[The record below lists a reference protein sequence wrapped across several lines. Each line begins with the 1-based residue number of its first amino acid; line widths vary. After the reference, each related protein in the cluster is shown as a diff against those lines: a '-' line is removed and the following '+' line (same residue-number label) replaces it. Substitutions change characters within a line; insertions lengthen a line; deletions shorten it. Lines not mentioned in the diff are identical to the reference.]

1 MHMKKWLLKDAQEWE
16 GRYLMRTYKR
26 KPVMFV
32 RGEGAYLW
40 DTEGKRYTDFVS
52 GLGAVVAGHAH
63 PDIAAAVADQAM
75 RLVQV
80 SNLYYTEPQLHLARW
95 LVEKTFADR
104 VFFCNSGAEANEGAL
119 KLARKYF
126 RTVKNEERPDVICAL
141 GSFHGRTL
149 ATLKATGQPE
159 RWGPF
164 EPLPQGFVH
173 VPFNDLPA
181 LEDAVTER
189 TCAVLLEPIQ
199 GEAGVKP
206 ASPEYL
212 IGARR
217 LCDRKGI
224 LLMLDEVQTGMGRT
238 GALFAHQHYAVMP
251 DIMSTAK
258 GLANGL
264 PIGAV
269 LATEQ
274 VSAAFAPGDHGTTFG
289 GGPVPCVAALA
300 TLEALT
306 SGGLIHNAAS
316 AGECFRRRLSE
327 LQAKLPVITEVR
339 GMGLMLAL
347 QLEAPIAEDV
357 ALGCLERGL
366 VINDI
371 GLHILRFL
379 PPLLIGQEQID
390 ELITALEE
398 LLEGA
403 HAG

>member
-1 MHMKKWLLKDAQEWE
+1 MKEWLLEDAQEWE
-16 GRYLMRTYKR
+16 LRYMMRTYKR

-32 RGEGAYLW
+32 RGEGVYLW
-40 DTEGKRYTDFVS
+40 DTAGKRYIDFVS
-52 GLGAVVAGHAH
+52 GLGAAVAGHAH
-63 PDIAAAVADQAM
+63 TSVAEAVASQAA

-80 SNLYYTEPQLHLARW
+80 SNFYYTEPQLELARW

-126 RTVKNEERPDVICAL
+126 RTVKGEERPDVICAL

-173 VPFNDLPA
+173 VPFNDPEA
-181 LEDAVTER
+181 LEEAVTER

-199 GEAGVKP
+199 GEVGVKP
-206 ASPEYL
+206 ATPEYL
-212 IGARR
+212 LGARR
-217 LCDRKGI
+217 LCDRKGT
-224 LLMLDEVQTGMGRT
+224 LLILDEVQTGMGRT
-238 GALFAHQHYAVMP
+238 GTLFAHQHYGVTP
-251 DIMSTAK
+251 DIMSIAK

-264 PIGAV
+264 PIGAI
-269 LATEQ
+269 LSTEQ
-274 VSAAFAPGDHGTTFG
+274 VAAAFEPGDHGTTFG
-289 GGPVPCVAALA
+289 GGPVPCAAALA

-306 SGGLIHNAAS
+306 TGGLIHNAAS
-316 AGECFRRRLSE
+316 TGECFRKRLCE
-327 LQAKLPVITEVR
+327 LQSRLPVITEVR
-339 GMGLMLAL
+339 GMGLMLAI
-347 QLEAPIAEDV
+347 QLEAPIAEQV

-379 PPLLIGQEQID
+379 PPLLISQDQID
-390 ELITALEE
+390 ELISVLDE
-398 LLEGA
+398 LLGAA
-403 HAG
+403 HAGQ

>member
-1 MHMKKWLLKDAQEWE
+1 
-16 GRYLMRTYKR
+16 
-26 KPVMFV
+26 
-32 RGEGAYLW
+32 
-40 DTEGKRYTDFVS
+40 
-52 GLGAVVAGHAH
+52 
-63 PDIAAAVADQAM
+63 
-75 RLVQV
+75 
-80 SNLYYTEPQLHLARW
+80 
-95 LVEKTFADR
+95 VEKTFADR

-173 VPFNDLPA
+173 VPFNDLEA
-181 LEDAVTER
+181 LEGAVTDR
-189 TCAVLLEPIQ
+189 TCAILLEPIQ
-199 GEAGVKP
+199 GEVGVKP

-212 IGARR
+212 LGARR

-224 LLMLDEVQTGMGRT
+224 LLILDEVQSGMGRT
-238 GALFAHQHYAVMP
+238 GALFAHQHYGITP

-269 LATEQ
+269 LATDQ
-274 VSAAFAPGDHGTTFG
+274 VSSAFGPGDHGTTFG
-289 GGPVPCVAALA
+289 GGPVPCAAALA
-300 TLEALT
+300 TMEVLT
-306 SGGLIHNAAS
+306 KGGLIHNAAS
-316 AGECFRRRLSE
+316 AGENLRQRLRE
-327 LQAKLPVITEVR
+327 LQARLPVVTEVR
-339 GMGLMLAL
+339 GLGLMLAI
-347 QLEAPIAEDV
+347 QLEAPVAERV
-357 ALGCLERGL
+357 ALDCLERGL

-379 PPLLIGQEQID
+379 PPLLISQEQID
-390 ELITALEE
+390 ELITVLEE

>member
-1 MHMKKWLLKDAQEWE
+1 MKIEEFTLADAQAMEDE
-16 GRYLMRTYKR
+16 YLMRTYKR
-26 KPVMFV
+26 KPVVFV

-40 DTEGKRYTDFVS
+40 DSEGKRYTDFVS
-52 GLGAVVAGHAH
+52 GLGAAVAGHAH
-63 PDIAAAVADQAM
+63 PGVAAAVAEQAG

-80 SNLYYTEPQLHLARW
+80 SNLYYTHPQLELARL

-126 RTVKNEERPDVICAL
+126 RSLKGEERPNVVCAL

-159 RWGPF
+159 RWAPF

-173 VPFNDLPA
+173 VPFNDLDA
-181 LEDAVTER
+181 LEAAVNER

-199 GEAGVKP
+199 GEVGVKP
-206 ASPEYL
+206 ASPEFL

-217 LCDRKGI
+217 ICDKQGA
-224 LLMLDEVQTGMGRT
+224 LLVLDEVQTGMGRT
-238 GALFAHQHYAVMP
+238 GTLFAHHQYGITP
-251 DIMSTAK
+251 DIMTTAK

-264 PIGAV
+264 PIGAI
-269 LATEQ
+269 LATRE
-274 VSAAFAPGDHGTTFG
+274 VAAAFEPGDHGTTFG
-289 GGPVPCVAALA
+289 GGPVPCAAALA
-300 TLEALT
+300 VLKAMTAD
-306 SGGLIHNAAS
+306 GLIHNAAS
-316 AGECFRRRLSE
+316 AGECFRKRLRE
-327 LQAKLPVITEVR
+327 LQARLPVITEVR

-347 QLEAPIAEDV
+347 QLSEPFAEKA
-357 ALGCLERGL
+357 ALGCLARGL

-379 PPLLIGQEQID
+379 PPLLIEQDQIE
-390 ELITALEE
+390 ELIAALED
-398 LLEGA
+398 LLG
-403 HAG
+403 GDDVG

>member
-1 MHMKKWLLKDAQEWE
+1 MKEWLLEDAQDCEA
-16 GRYLMRTYKR
+16 RYLMRTYKR

-40 DTEGKRYTDFVS
+40 DTRGKRYTDFVS
-52 GLGAVVAGHAH
+52 GLGAAVAGHAH
-63 PDIAAAVADQAM
+63 PDVAAAVAEQAAQ
-75 RLVQV
+75 LVQV
-80 SNLYYTEPQLHLARW
+80 SNLYYTGPQLELARI

-173 VPFNDLPA
+173 VPFNDLEA
-181 LEDAVTER
+181 LEGAVTDR

-199 GEAGVKP
+199 GEVGVKP

-212 IGARR
+212 LGARR

-224 LLMLDEVQTGMGRT
+224 LLILDEVQSGMGRT
-238 GALFAHQHYAVMP
+238 GALFAHQHYGITP

-269 LATEQ
+269 LATDQ
-274 VSAAFAPGDHGTTFG
+274 VSSAFGPGDHGTTFG
-289 GGPVPCVAALA
+289 GGPVPCAAALA
-300 TLEALT
+300 TMEVLT
-306 SGGLIHNAAS
+306 KGGLIHNAAS
-316 AGECFRRRLSE
+316 AGESLRQRLRE
-327 LQAKLPVITEVR
+327 LQARLPVVTEVR
-339 GMGLMLAL
+339 GLGLMLAI
-347 QLEAPIAEDV
+347 QLEAPVAERV
-357 ALGCLERGL
+357 ALDCLERGL

-379 PPLLIGQEQID
+379 PPLLIRLEQID
-390 ELITALEE
+390 ELITVLEE